1 MNDELRV
8 KNNELGGKM
17 KYRYRTDEEMKD
29 SGVEW
34 IGKIPKGWSV
44 NRLKNITNIFG
55 RIGFRGYTVEDLVNE
70 GEGAITLSPSNIENQ
85 SLVLDKKTYISWS
98 KYEESPEI
106 KIYNGDIVFVKT
118 ASVGKAALIEGLN
131 EKATINPQ
139 FVVFKNIGCNKKY
152 LYYNTISNV
161 IQQQVNRAVNGGVVG
176 TLTQQDINNYSLPY
190 PTIVEQEKIAKFL
203 DEKTAQFDSIISK
216 KEALIEKLE
225 EAKKSL
231 ISEVVTGKVKVVKT
245 DDGYKLVERKKEE
258 MKDSGVEWLGL
269 VPTEWK
275 IYRSKYLWKKEK
287 REVKEEYGVV
297 TAFRDGEVTLRENRR
312 TEGFTFAIKEI
323 GYQGVLKGDL
333 VISAM
338 DAFAGAMGIS
348 DSEGKCSPVYS
359 VCSPVKELEPQY
371 YNYLLKEMSQKGYI
385 LSLAKGIRER
395 STDFRYS
402 EFANTFLLYPNI
414 EEQKIIANY
423 LFEKVIF
430 INNFIIT
437 INNQIEKLK
446 EAKQSLISEAVT
458 GKIEILD

>member
-1 MNDELRV
+1 MNDELKI
-8 KNNELGGKM
+8 KNNKLGEKM
-17 KYRYRTDEEMKD
+17 NYRYRNDEEMKD

-34 IGKIPKGWSV
+34 IGKIPKEW
-44 NRLKNITNIFG
+44 NITRVKYALRKKITDGPHETPQFISEGIPFLSVDAIQDGKLIFDNC
-55 RIGFRGYTVEDLVNE
+55 RYISVEDHNRYIKKCKPE
-70 GEGAITLSPSNIENQ
+70 KND
-85 SLVLDKKTYISWS
+85 VLM
-98 KYEESPEI
+98 
-106 KIYNGDIVFVKT
+106 
-118 ASVGKAALIEGLN
+118 GKAASTGKIARIDKDIEFSIWSPLALLKPDTN
-131 EKATINPQ
+131 IIKPKYLEYSMKSNQTQYEIELLCTNNTQ
-139 FVVFKNIGCNKKY
+139 KNISMDDIVDIKIIMPDIKKQKKIVDF
-152 LYYNTISNV
+152 L
-161 IQQQVNRAVNGGVVG
+161 QQ
-176 TLTQQDINNYSLPY
+176 
-190 PTIVEQEKIAKFL
+190 
-203 DEKTAQFDSIISK
+203 KTAQFDSIISK

-231 ISEVVTGKVKVVKT
+231 ISEVVTGKVRVVKT

-258 MKDSGVEWLGL
+258 MKYSGVEWLGL

-423 LFEKVIF
+423 LFEKIIF